1 LSLPVGETAL
11 QQQGSF
17 EAEVASLA
25 TLPPAPD
32 TCTLA
37 EGFAEHLRLLLRTN
51 LVTVFFS
58 ELGSVRLHAMAA
70 QSGQLANLIR
80 AGYRRHGL
88 QFAADLVRRAA
99 MAREPISATIDPAT
113 HGLGTAI
120 PTGMLLVGPFRTSQ
134 VQGAVLVYPR
144 AGGPFSN
151 QERLLVSTV
160 CGFLAV
166 AIANAELYAS
176 ARRQLCDMRAIR
188 ESGEQP
194 SRTEEGGPGKEIFD
208 AITDFIVA
216 HDDSDKICRVNRSLA
231 DFVGVQSHELL
242 GLATSALFPMG
253 KAVPDRA
260 CPFCLKSGSNVPQT
274 DAISVLDRT
283 YLVTTCRLGS
293 GGGQGSQ
300 TVHVLKD
307 ITDLQDAERR
317 YREFLDNIQEGVF
330 FAIPDGRFIEVND
343 ALVRMLGY
351 SARADLLQADLRVG
365 VFSSSQQYEE
375 FANLMGERGRV
386 QNHEQALRC
395 ADGTVIH
402 VLINAFAVR
411 DARGNV
417 MQYRGAIQDIHGL
430 KTSQSELY
438 RERDFSGKILDNT
451 QSLILVVDVNGNV
464 TYANRRWSQMG
475 YQRHQLLGRPLQ
487 ELIVPS
493 RRQALCDGF
502 ASTLAGEQID
512 NLELQIEGAE
522 GRLTHFAANLSPVR
536 DEEGKVAS
544 IVVIMSDITDAATL
558 QSKLMH
564 AEKMAA
570 VGQLVSGVAHEVNNP
585 LTAILG
591 FADLLM
597 ENPEIPDSARKD
609 LRVILQE
616 AQRTKQIVQNLLSFA
631 RQTPPQR
638 SPVQLN
644 SILRRTIQLRAYDL
658 HSRGVEVVEH
668 LDKELRQVVGDA
680 HQLQQVFLNILNNAY
695 DAVRDSGRP
704 ARIEIKT
711 ANRDDT
717 VEIVFRDN
725 GKGIEF
731 PERIFDPFFTT
742 KEIGK
747 GTGLGLSICYG
758 IVREHGGE
766 IVCHNNKDG
775 EGASFIVRLPVVARL
790 LPAVAAV
797 GGTAS

>member
-1 LSLPVGETAL
+1 LSLPVGDRAL
-11 QQQGSF
+11 QQQTSF
-17 EAEVASLA
+17 ETDVANLA
-25 TLPPAPD
+25 TLAPAPD

-37 EGFAEHLRLLLRTN
+37 EAFAEHLRVLLRTN
-51 LVTVFFS
+51 LVAVFFS
-58 ELGSVRLHAMAA
+58 ETGNVQLHAMAA
-70 QSGQLANLIR
+70 HSVPLANLVR
-80 AGYRRHGL
+80 ASYRRHGL

-99 MAREPISATIDPAT
+99 MARETISATIDPAT
-113 HGLGTAI
+113 HGLGNAI

-134 VQGAVLVYPR
+134 VHGAVLIYPR
-144 AGGPFSN
+144 AAGPFSN
-151 QERLLVSTV
+151 QERSLVSTV

-176 ARRQLCDMRAIR
+176 ARRELRDMRPIR
-188 ESGEQP
+188 EPGEQA
-194 SRTEEGGPGKEIFD
+194 SRTEEVEAGEQIFD
-208 AITDFIVA
+208 AITDLMVA
-216 HDDSDKICRVNRSLA
+216 HDDSGKICRVNRALA
-231 DFVGVQSHELL
+231 EFVGVQSQELL

-253 KAVPDRA
+253 TAVPDRA
-260 CPFCLKSGSNVPQT
+260 CPFCIKGAASSSQA

-283 YLVTTCRLGS
+283 YLVSTCPLRAGS
-293 GGGQGSQ
+293 GQSSQ

-317 YREFLDNIQEGVF
+317 YREVLDNIQEGVF
-330 FAIPDGRFIEVND
+330 FAIPDARFIEVND
-343 ALVRMLGY
+343 GLVRMLGY
-351 SARADLLQADLRVG
+351 GGRSDLLQADLRTR
-365 VFSSSQQYEE
+365 VFSSPEQYDE
-375 FANLMGERGRV
+375 FAGLMRERGGV
-386 QNHEQALRC
+386 QNHELTLRSLDGAL
-395 ADGTVIH
+395 IH

-411 DARGNV
+411 DARGDV
-417 MQYRGAIQDIHGL
+417 LQYRGAIQDIHGL
-430 KTSQSELY
+430 KASQAELY

-451 QSLILVVDVNGNV
+451 QSLILVVDVNGSV

-487 ELIVPS
+487 ELIAPS
-493 RRQALCDGF
+493 RRQALCDAF
-502 ASTLAGEQID
+502 ASTVAGEQID
-512 NLELQIEGAE
+512 NLELQIERGE
-522 GRLTHFAANLSPVR
+522 GRLAHFAANLSPVR
-536 DEEGKVAS
+536 DEESKVAS

-597 ENPEIPDSARKD
+597 ENPDIPDSARKD

-644 SILRRTIQLRAYDL
+644 TILRRTIQLRAYDL
-658 HSRGVEVVEH
+658 HSRGVEVVEQ
-668 LDKELRQVVGDA
+668 LDKELHQVIGDP

-695 DAVRDSGRP
+695 DAVRESGRP
-704 ARIEIKT
+704 ARIEVKT
-711 ANRDDT
+711 ANRDGT
-717 VEIVFRDN
+717 VEIRFRDN

-766 IVCHNNKDG
+766 ILCHNNKDG
-775 EGASFIVRLPVVARL
+775 EGATFIVRLPVVAQL
-790 LPAVAAV
+790 VPAIAAV
-797 GGTAS
+797 GGAAS

>member
-1 LSLPVGETAL
+1 MSLPVGDTAL

-17 EAEVASLA
+17 EGEVANLA
-25 TLPPAPD
+25 TLPPPPD

-37 EGFAEHLRLLLRTN
+37 EAFAEHLRLLLCTN
-51 LVTVFFS
+51 LVAVFFS
-58 ELGSVRLHAMAA
+58 ETGNARLHAIAA
-70 QSGQLANLIR
+70 HSGQLANLVR
-80 AGYRRHGL
+80 ASYRRHGL

-99 MAREPISATIDPAT
+99 VARETISVTIDPAT
-113 HGLGTAI
+113 HGLGDAI
-120 PTGMLLVGPFRTSQ
+120 PAGMMLVGPFRTSQ

-151 QERLLVSTV
+151 QERLLVPAV

-166 AIANAELYAS
+166 AMANAELYVS
-176 ARRQLCDMRAIR
+176 ARRQLGELRPIL
-188 ESGEQP
+188 ESEEHRNRGV
-194 SRTEEGGPGKEIFD
+194 EGGAWEEVFD
-208 AITDFIVA
+208 AVTDFIVA
-216 HDDSDKICRVNRSLA
+216 HDKGDKICRVNRSLA
-231 DFVGVQSHELL
+231 EFVGVEAHELL
-242 GLATSALFPMG
+242 GLGTSALFPMG
-253 KAVPDRA
+253 TAVPDPA
-260 CPFCLKSGSNVPQT
+260 CPFCLKRDFNTSQADT
-274 DAISVLDRT
+274 ISVLDRT
-283 YLVTTCRLGS
+283 YLVSTCQLRPS
-293 GGGQGSQ
+293 GGEASQ

-317 YREFLDNIQEGVF
+317 YRELLDNIQEGVF
-330 FAIPDGRFIEVND
+330 FAIPDARLIEVND

-351 SARADLLQADLRVG
+351 GNRADLLQADVRTQ
-365 VFSSSQQYEE
+365 VFASPEQYDE
-375 FANLMGERGRV
+375 FAQVMREDGGVKNR
-386 QNHEQALRC
+386 EQTMRC
-395 ADGTVIH
+395 ADGAPIH

-411 DARGNV
+411 DGRGSV
-417 MQYRGAIQDIHGL
+417 IQYRGVIQDIHGL
-430 KTSQSELY
+430 KTSQSELH

-451 QSLILVVDVNGNV
+451 QSLILVADVHGHV
-464 TYANRRWSQMG
+464 TYANRRWYQMG
-475 YQRHQLLGRPLQ
+475 YQRQQLLGRALP
-487 ELIVPS
+487 ELIAPS
-493 RRQALCDGF
+493 RRLALCDAF
-502 ASTLAGEQID
+502 KSTLAGEQID
-512 NLELQIEGAE
+512 NLELQIDRGE
-522 GRLTHFAANLSPVR
+522 GRLARFATNLSPVR
-536 DEEGKVAS
+536 DEESKVTS
-544 IVVIMSDITDAATL
+544 VVVIMSDITDAATL

-597 ENPEIPDSARKD
+597 ENPDIPDSARKD

-644 SILRRTIQLRAYDL
+644 AILRRTIQLRAYDL

-668 LDKELRQVVGDA
+668 LDKDLHQVVGDP

-695 DAVRDSGRP
+695 DAVRDTGRL
-704 ARIEIKT
+704 ARIEITT
-711 ANRDDT
+711 ANRDDII
-717 VEIVFRDN
+717 EILFQDN

-766 IVCHNNKDG
+766 ILCRNNKEGDG
-775 EGASFIVRLPVVARL
+775 ATFIVRLPVVSKPVTAM
-790 LPAVAAV
+790 AVV
-797 GGTAS
+797 GGTAQ